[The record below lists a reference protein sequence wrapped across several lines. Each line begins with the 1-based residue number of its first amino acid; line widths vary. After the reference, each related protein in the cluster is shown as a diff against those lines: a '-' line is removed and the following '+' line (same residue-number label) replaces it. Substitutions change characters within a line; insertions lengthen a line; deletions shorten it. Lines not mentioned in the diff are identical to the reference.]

1 MSSTVGL
8 LLSYIRPYSFRILI
22 AFLLFVFVVA
32 GIYMYRSVYSKQT
45 TVKPFTD
52 IANTAP
58 TGKDIVVTLYYVDW
72 CPHCKTAK
80 PEWNK
85 FVDEYNNQNVNGYRV
100 VCVDLNCTDDDNE
113 KIQQMLTK
121 QKIDSFP
128 TVRAVIPGDN
138 GKEMTIRFE
147 SKTTKTN
154 LEKFILSISSKN

>member
-1 MSSTVGL
+1 VLFFATV
-8 LLSYIRPYSFRILI
+8 
-22 AFLLFVFVVA
+22 
-32 GIYMYRSVYSKQT
+32 GIYMYRTIYSKQA
-45 TVKPFTD
+45 TVKSFTD

-58 TGKDIVVTLYYVDW
+58 TGKDIVITLYYVDW

-85 FVDEYNNQNVNGYRV
+85 FFDEYNGKNVNGYNI
-100 VCVDLNCTDDDNE
+100 VCIDLNCTDDSNE

-121 QKIDSFP
+121 QNIDSFP

-147 SKTTKTN
+147 SKTTKIN
-154 LEKFILSISSKN
+154 LEKFILSISSKK